1 MPVSKLYFYFQGI
14 PRPLPINKP
23 RSNRDSFISD
33 DDDLIKEAFI
43 VSKSKSV
50 TDTEEFKKA
59 VESFDQMFSEEGGN
73 ETPEIKRLS
82 MQSSPEVKRMSIPMM
97 QTSPNVNWK
106 RIKTSRSFEKDES
119 SEHQEIHESQEAY
132 SVRTE
137 TNQMESN
144 QTSFKTSEKK
154 ESMEQHQQYQSHSVS
169 QEHHEVSHKVS
180 ENYQEQ
186 TFTKIESSS
195 QQHQQESST
204 MERRS
209 KKKRRSRTGDNLA
222 DEDDEAA
229 AAQQVR
235 EKKKQEK
242 HKRRSKHESMERMKL
257 HDSSPVQVEDE
268 KEIEDE
274 DLEERKISLIGEEY
288 KDETNETMIVHK
300 HSLIINPVGVMT
312 ETVMETQIDAD
323 IIKNVDGTAK
333 QRKGSS
339 RFSKKQ
345 RDKSKSP
352 GMSNRAS
359 CSEPDVEQGVCQFAK
374 ISASLQNLL
383 LEFV

>member
-1 MPVSKLYFYFQGI
+1 MG
-14 PRPLPINKP
+14 
-23 RSNRDSFISD
+23 
-33 DDDLIKEAFI
+33 
-43 VSKSKSV
+43 
-50 TDTEEFKKA
+50 
-59 VESFDQMFSEEGGN
+59 
-73 ETPEIKRLS
+73 
-82 MQSSPEVKRMSIPMM
+82 
-97 QTSPNVNWK
+97 
-106 RIKTSRSFEKDES
+106 
-119 SEHQEIHESQEAY
+119 
-132 SVRTE
+132 
-137 TNQMESN
+137 
-144 QTSFKTSEKK
+144 SEKK
-154 ESMEQHQQYQSHSVS
+154 ESLEQHQQYQSHSVS

-209 KKKRRSRTGDNLA
+209 KKKRRSRTGDNIA
-222 DEDDEAA
+222 DEDDEASV
-229 AAQQVR
+229 AQQVR

-257 HDSSPVQVEDE
+257 HDSNPVQAEDS

-300 HSLIINPVGVMT
+300 HSLIINQGVMT

-352 GMSNRAS
+352 GISNRAS
-359 CSEPDVEQGVCQFAK
+359 CSEPDVEQD
-374 ISASLQNLL
+374 
-383 LEFV
+383 